1 MLRLSFKQ
9 QKRQSFQQKMKIC
22 ELLLERGLK
31 FFELE
36 QFGNAIDQF
45 EICMSVFADAKTPK
59 KWEETT
65 YEELTQQK
73 YPEQQQIERLHLKL
87 FEKMAECYYRLH
99 EQGACTKMCDYW
111 LQMSP
116 QCINAII
123 LRAKSRFLSDNITQ
137 IDCQMAFKDLKFA
150 QQLDPHNTAIA
161 KFYEKVKAQLL
172 AYKELEYQNYTDLQR
187 KQLELINQYRKQ
199 EDDDDE
205 DAQQDFMAHLAYQ
218 DYDQELSYELDN
230 KKPIPIEV
238 SELGRFIETRG
249 MEMVKIYQQNG
260 QLKEAEDLREKLKK
274 AIAAKKQLEKI
285 SQLDFNRPKKKLNEF
300 AQKYGINL
308 LDPQVQNEFK
318 RIQEQNLEDIR
329 QWLKQ
334 NQWNYTDKATQMQEQ
349 ELARQELAKLQFK
362 RKTIPQKHNKNK
374 FNKKVQPLINNTQVN
389 GSMPVTIN
397 NNITYNQTF
406 NQCNNVI
413 NNSTNEQ
420 SDEQLT
426 DCNCFI
432 NLIILLLA
440 IFAILATIYYSF
452 IK

>member
-1 MLRLSFKQ
+1 MLRLAFKQ
-9 QKRQSFQQKMKIC
+9 QKRQSFLQKMKIC

-45 EICMSVFADAKTPK
+45 EICMSVFADARIPK
-59 KWEETT
+59 KWEDTT

-73 YPEQQQIERLHLKL
+73 YPEQSQIDRLRLKL
-87 FEKMAECYYRLH
+87 FEKMAECYYRQH
-99 EQGACTKMCDYW
+99 EQGACTRMCDYW

-116 QCINAII
+116 QCINAMI

-150 QQLDPHNTAIA
+150 QQLDPHNAAVA

-172 AYKELEYQNYTDLQR
+172 AYKELEYKNYTDLQR
-187 KQLELINQYRKQ
+187 KQLELIHQYRKQ
-199 EDDDDE
+199 EEDE

-285 SQLDFNRPKKKLNEF
+285 SQLDFNRPKKKLYEF

-334 NQWNYTDKATQMQEQ
+334 NQWSYTDKATQMQEQ

-374 FNKKVQPLINNTQVN
+374 FNKKVQPLISTPTS

-420 SDEQLT
+420 SEEQLA

-432 NLIILLLA
+432 NLTILLLA
-440 IFAILATIYYSF
+440 VFAILAAIYYSF
-452 IK
+452 LK